1 MLQLVLG
8 GAALLAP
15 CAELRPSPRGPAVP
29 SQRVS
34 VRPRCRLDLGAPD
47 DDGRL
52 ADGWEATGRKES
64 LLADIEQFKRQ
75 APVAAPAEET
85 MLDKTISTLGTILTF
100 NFFVIISFFLWF
112 LTGVGAQ
119 FGVGLAHSAA
129 AGHTHDAYVS
139 QCRARENLRQ
149 RRGCMREGTRERET
163 EWASSRTDFYRTCH
177 CVHACR
183 GPCVG
188 RVRGGGTAA
197 RRAVPDSKDAMAH
210 LRSSIRSWNE
220 VICAGAEPPWTR
232 RAAGRLRR
240 VSGRLGAS

>member
-1 MLQLVLG
+1 
-8 GAALLAP
+8 
-15 CAELRPSPRGPAVP
+15 
-29 SQRVS
+29 

-119 FGVGLAHSAA
+119 FGAQNTAIIDAFRGAWDWLIQPLLGTHMTLTFLSAGLERISGKDEAA
-129 AGHTHDAYVS
+129 
-139 QCRARENLRQ
+139 
-149 RRGCMREGTRERET
+149 
-163 EWASSRTDFYRTCH
+163 
-177 CVHACR
+177 
-183 GPCVG
+183 
-188 RVRGGGTAA
+188 
-197 RRAVPDSKDAMAH
+197 
-210 LRSSIRSWNE
+210 
-220 VICAGAEPPWTR
+220 
-232 RAAGRLRR
+232 
-240 VSGRLGAS
+240 